1 MELGVRE
8 RNSETENTMEDGVE
22 GVCYMKWRVRG

>member
-8 RNSETENTMEDGVE
+8 RNSKTENTMEDGVE
-22 GVCYMKWRVRG
+22 GVLYTELMVRG